1 MAGRGEQKT
10 PGSGHTERRRPVTDR
25 LPKPPSPW
33 ARYMGERGVRWQ
45 QCPPWAG
52 TPKASECAVDE
63 RGDRPLR
70 PVGHARGDVAL
81 LLGLRD
87 ALDQRLRDGELALQQ
102 PDRPFPEILRL
113 RAEARRRHPVPGP
126 PSAGG
131 DLLGPPA

>member
-10 PGSGHTERRRPVTDR
+10 PGSGHTQRRRPVTDR

-33 ARYMGERGVRWQ
+33 RATWENAESVGKE
-45 QCPPWAG
+45 CPPWAG
-52 TPKASECAVDE
+52 TSKASECAVDE

-87 ALDQRLRDGELALQQ
+87 ALDQRLRDGELVLQQ
-102 PDRPFPEILRL
+102 LSRT
-113 RAEARRRHPVPGP
+113 
-126 PSAGG
+126 
-131 DLLGPPA
+131 

>member
-10 PGSGHTERRRPVTDR
+10 PGSGTPSAGVLSLIACRYQ
-25 LPKPPSPW
+25 PSPW
-33 ARYMGERGVRWQ
+33 RVTWENAESVGNSAHRGV
-45 QCPPWAG
+45 G
-52 TPKASECAVDE
+52 TSEASECAVDE

-87 ALDQRLRDGELALQQ
+87 ALDQRLRDGELVLQQ
-102 PDRPFPEILRL
+102 PDRPFPEILRQ